1 MQITTIYNSDPK
13 KTVVEPQVNLPI
25 STSEKLVHE
34 DIRKLSENTSEIQ
47 RLKEVLK
54 IGGNK

>member
-25 STSEKLVHE
+25 STSEKLVRE